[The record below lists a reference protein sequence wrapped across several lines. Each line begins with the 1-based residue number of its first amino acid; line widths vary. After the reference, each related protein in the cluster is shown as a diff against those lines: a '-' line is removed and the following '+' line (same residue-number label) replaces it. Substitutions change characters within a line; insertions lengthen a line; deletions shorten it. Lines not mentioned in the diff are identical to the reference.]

1 MLTAFV
7 PDGDKMVLGLG
18 ALDFSATA
26 TADNGIA
33 LKLTLGTASEKDADQ
48 LRTLA
53 KTGLMPLTV
62 QLKEAAKK
70 DADSKRALALVEG
83 LKIAGPEGTFEAN
96 LVIPADILKAYA
108 QELVTKVEK
117 PKK

>member
-1 MLTAFV
+1 MT
-7 PDGDKMVLGLG
+7 
-18 ALDFSATA
+18 
-26 TADNGIA
+26 
-33 LKLTLGTASEKDADQ
+33 LKLLIGAASEKDADQ

-83 LKIAGPEGTFEAN
+83 LKIAGPEGTFEAD
-96 LVIPADILKAYA
+96 LVISADILKAYA
-108 QELVTKVEK
+108 QELVAKAEKDLAKK